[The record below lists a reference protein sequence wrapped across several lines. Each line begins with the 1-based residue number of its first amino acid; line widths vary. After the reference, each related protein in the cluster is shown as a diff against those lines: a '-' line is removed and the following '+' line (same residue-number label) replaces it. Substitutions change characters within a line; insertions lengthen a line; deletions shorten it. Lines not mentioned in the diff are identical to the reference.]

1 MASLFDDKTILS
13 IIDGYYS
20 HLEKTGY
27 VKHNTVIRM
36 IMYEFLTEF
45 VNNTYFFI
53 TEEDYA
59 KIDSLM
65 KKLFTNGGCLMP
77 YPVFCANRVKIAGYG
92 ADGTV
97 RITEN
102 LYRDREGNLLGNVAR
117 TTQGYT
123 EVRIA

>member
-1 MASLFDDKTILS
+1 MASLFDDKTVLS

-27 VKHNTVIRM
+27 VKHGTVIRM

-53 TEEDYA
+53 TEEDYSM
-59 KIDSLM
+59 IDSLM
-65 KKLFTNGGCLMP
+65 KKHFTNGGCLMP
-77 YPVFCANRVKIAGYG
+77 YPVLCANRVNIAGYG
-92 ADGTV
+92 ADGVV

-102 LYRDREGNLLGNVAR
+102 DYNHNGLSGNIAR
-117 TTQGYT
+117 TTEGYT

>member
-27 VKHNTVIRM
+27 VKRGTVVRM

-53 TEEDYA
+53 TEDDYSM
-59 KIDSLM
+59 IDSLM
-65 KKLFTNGGCLMP
+65 KKLFTNGGCLLP
-77 YPVFCANRVKIAGYG
+77 YPVLCANRVKLAGYG

-102 LYRDREGNLLGNVAR
+102 DYDYNGLSGNIAR
-117 TTQGYT
+117 TTEGYT

>member
-1 MASLFDDKTILS
+1 MASLFDDKTVLS

-20 HLEKTGY
+20 HLEKAGY
-27 VKHNTVIRM
+27 VKHGTVIRM

-53 TEEDYA
+53 TEEDYSM
-59 KIDSLM
+59 IDSLM

-77 YPVFCANRVKIAGYG
+77 YPVLCANRVNIAGYG
-92 ADGTV
+92 ADGVV

-102 LYRDREGNLLGNVAR
+102 DYNHNGLSGNIAR
-117 TTQGYT
+117 TTEGYT